1 MAKISKIHT
10 VSGGLGPNCLRTIL
24 VASVMCMALPSARVF
39 AQVTVR
45 DGLIGHWPLK
55 NDARDASGAE
65 NHGTARMVQYTADG
79 GVFDGRE
86 SRIEVPDS
94 RSLELGTNDFSIGL
108 WGHTEKFLDD
118 ALGELVS
125 KYDPAARRGF
135 SLSIRHN
142 AGVTGSQANYRNLH
156 FGIDNGK
163 QEAEWKDEGR
173 PGKAIFIHSMT
184 VHDGALYCGTVEG
197 GTNDDQG
204 HVYRYDGK
212 GGWKDLG
219 APWKSNGVTSMASYN
234 GHLYVGVSR
243 VLLHYSGLTPTI
255 AHHIG
260 GKVFRYEN
268 GKWGDLGQLLGVDG
282 VHGMAVFRGKLHVT
296 GFYQPALFR
305 YEGGTE
311 WTSLGS
317 PGGMRPEA
325 LCPYNGVLYA
335 TGFDEGAVYKFDG
348 EKWNRA
354 GILGDATQVYGLA
367 IYDGKLL
374 AGTWPN
380 GTVYRYEGGEKWTSV
395 GRLGDAQEVMGPNVY
410 NGKLYVGTLPMAE
423 IFRYDADQRWSSLG
437 RVDFTPDVIYR
448 RAWTMAV
455 FNGRLFSGTLP
466 SGHVRS
472 FEAGK
477 NATYDRELPPGWRHI
492 AAVRERSRL
501 KLYVDGKLVAQ
512 SGEFDPAQ
520 FDLTNQEPLRIG
532 TGPQDSFN
540 GKLKDVRLYSKAL
553 TAAEV
558 EELAKGR

>member
-1 MAKISKIHT
+1 MCRHLAVRAT
-10 VSGGLGPNCLRTIL
+10 TIL
-24 VASVMCMALPSARVF
+24 VATATCLVLSSIRLSAQDNVK
-39 AQVTVR
+39 A
-45 DGLIGHWPLK
+45 GLVGHWPLTA
-55 NDARDASGAE
+55 DARDVSGAGS
-65 NHGTARMVQYTADG
+65 HGSARSVQYTADG
-79 GVFDGRE
+79 AVFDGRE
-86 SRIEVPDS
+86 SRIDVAAGRALD
-94 RSLELGTNDFSIGL
+94 LGAGEFSIAL
-108 WGHTEKFLDD
+108 WVHTEKVIDD

-125 KYDPAARRGF
+125 KFDADARRGF

-142 AGVTGSQANYRNLH
+142 AGVTGSQANYRNLQ
-156 FGIDNGK
+156 FGIDNGRHA
-163 QEAEWKDEGR
+163 AEWQDEGR
-173 PGKAIFIHSMT
+173 PGKAIFVHSMA

-204 HVYRYDGK
+204 HVFRYDGN
-212 GGWKDLG
+212 GGWEDLG
-219 APWKSNGVTSMASYN
+219 APWKSNGVTSMASYD

-268 GKWGDLGQLLGVDG
+268 GKWVDLGQLPGVDG

-311 WTSLGS
+311 WTALGS

-325 LCPYNGVLYA
+325 LCPYNGALYA

-348 EKWNRA
+348 AKWSRA

-380 GTVYRYEGGEKWTSV
+380 GTVYRYEGDEKWTSV
-395 GRLGDAQEVMGPNVY
+395 GRLGDAQEVMGPNIY

-423 IFRYDADQRWSSLG
+423 IFRFDADARWTSLG

-448 RAWTMAV
+448 RAWCMAV

-466 SGHVRS
+466 SGQVRS

-477 NATYDRELPPGWRHI
+477 SATFDRELPPGWRHI
-492 AAVRERSRL
+492 AAARENDRL
-501 KLYVDGKLVAQ
+501 KLYVDGRLVAQ
-512 SGEFDPAQ
+512 SGKFAPEQ
-520 FDLTNQEPLRIG
+520 YDLTNRVPLRIG
-532 TGPQDSFN
+532 SGPQDYFN
-540 GKLKDVRLYSKAL
+540 GRLRDVRLYSKAL
-553 TAAEV
+553 TPAEV